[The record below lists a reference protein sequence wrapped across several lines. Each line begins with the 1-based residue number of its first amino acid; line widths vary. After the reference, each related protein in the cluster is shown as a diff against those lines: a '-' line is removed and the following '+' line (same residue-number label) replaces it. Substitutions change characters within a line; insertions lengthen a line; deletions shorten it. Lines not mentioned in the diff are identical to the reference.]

1 MVKSLTTNSYVPFIT
16 IFGGKQFPDAS
27 DFQKKNAG
35 LEPELF
41 CLRLDEDE
49 EELIEDLKTL
59 LLFLSKIGLDVIRTL
74 EYILSKKQNRHYM
87 ALEEDDY
94 RNLEMA
100 MFDEMLE
107 LDFFHYQVEFVKELS
122 PCIVWIPNIYAMVPY
137 FDRVQISKFDIFRY
151 FFRPIADTK

>member
-1 MVKSLTTNSYVPFIT
+1 MNRYYSIPLLDTSQGKSRIGS
-16 IFGGKQFPDAS
+16 
-27 DFQKKNAG
+27 
-35 LEPELF
+35 
-41 CLRLDEDE
+41 
-49 EELIEDLKTL
+49 IEDLKTL

-122 PCIVWIPNIYAMVPY
+122 PCIVWIPNIH
-137 FDRVQISKFDIFRY
+137 DLQIGQILH
-151 FFRPIADTK
+151 RPKKK